1 MNTRRRQ
8 QRHASDSNR
17 RADQVNMAAFDVR
30 GARHGC
36 DAEESLE
43 SMMVKLTCSPQ
54 RAHWAGGTTT
64 TAGGGAPVA
73 AVPLLAQ
80 PLCAANMP
88 WLWISNVGVIGQGV
102 SHGVFVR

>member
-17 RADQVNMAAFDVR
+17 RADQVNLAAFDVR
-30 GARHGC
+30 GALHGC
-36 DAEESLE
+36 DAKESLE
-43 SMMVKLTCSPQ
+43 SMMVSQ
-54 RAHWAGGTTT
+54 RAPRKEPHWAGGTTT

-73 AVPLLAQ
+73 AVPELAQ

-88 WLWISNVGVIGQGV
+88 WLWISKIGVIGQGV
-102 SHGVFVR
+102 SHGVFLR